1 MKVTV
6 VGGGSIYTPEVVNGF
21 LERSKRLP
29 LKELWL
35 MDIDGFHLEIVGGFV
50 QRLVQKAE
58 EPFRIITS
66 DDLKESIA
74 GADIVIT
81 QLRVSKMQT
90 QREDEY
96 MGMRHGLI
104 GQETTAIG
112 GMSKAL
118 HAIPMILEI
127 CDLICE
133 HVTGASLPSPYHST
147 IIRW

>member
-1 MKVTV
+1 
-6 VGGGSIYTPEVVNGF
+6 
-21 LERSKRLP
+21 
-29 LKELWL
+29 

-50 QRLVQKAE
+50 QRLVQKAGE
-58 EPFRIITS
+58 SFRIITS
-66 DDLKESIA
+66 DDLKESIG

-81 QLRVSKMQT
+81 QLRVGKMQT

-104 GQETTAIG
+104 GQETTGIG

-118 HAIPMILEI
+118 RTTPVILEI

>member
-1 MKVTV
+1 
-6 VGGGSIYTPEVVNGF
+6 
-21 LERSKRLP
+21 
-29 LKELWL
+29 
-35 MDIDGFHLEIVGGFV
+35 MDIDGSRLEFVDGFV

-58 EPFRIITS
+58 ESFRIITS

-81 QLRVSKMQT
+81 QLRVGKMQT

-104 GQETTAIG
+104 GQETNAIG

-118 HAIPMILEI
+118 HAVPMILEI

-133 HVTGASLPSPYHST
+133 HLPGASLPSPYHST
-147 IIRW
+147 IVRW